1 MGPATVAGHPKRDL
15 AKNRT
20 PHGTR
25 DIAVQFPCQGYH
37 TRMGAAG
44 EWATTPFYRLG
55 AGGPPSVPGGLS
67 GSSGLFYGSLGHM
80 WRASEPR
87 KARNARF
94 RALVRARCVPARHRQ
109 FLTFSPYVFP

>member
-44 EWATTPFYRLG
+44 AAEADPKHGCALAPPKAG
-55 AGGPPSVPGGLS
+55 AAALASSLTHNLS
-67 GSSGLFYGSLGHM
+67 KHARVLSTRS
-80 WRASEPR
+80 PR
-87 KARNARF
+87 KDETTME
-94 RALVRARCVPARHRQ
+94 P
-109 FLTFSPYVFP
+109 

>member
-55 AGGPPSVPGGLS
+55 AGVRPVSRVACPGVRDCSTGLWVICGARPSLARLGTRAFAR
-67 GSSGLFYGSLGHM
+67 SSALA
-80 WRASEPR
+80 ASQHVTV
-87 KARNARF
+87 NF
-94 RALVRARCVPARHRQ
+94 
-109 FLTFSPYVFP
+109 